1 MTFNWK
7 YALFTN
13 TPIFLTLIIYTGMTA
28 LHIDPIGLI
37 FVVVAVWLA
46 WYTYAGWKVYPR
58 HPEFNY
64 HNYQRSSIS
73 MIIITF
79 STIGFLFLLLKLQLI
94 GNIALFIS
102 WIAISNFFVDGFAK
116 YKDLQ

>member
-13 TPIFLTLIIYTGMTA
+13 APMFLTLIIYLGMTA
-28 LHIDPIGLI
+28 SQIDPIWLI
-37 FVVVAVWLA
+37 LVVVIVWLA
-46 WYTYAGWKVYPR
+46 WYTYAGWKVYSR

-64 HNYQRSSIS
+64 HNYQRGTTS
-73 MIIITF
+73 MIVITI

-94 GNIALFIS
+94 ENIALFIT
-102 WIAISNFFVDGFAK
+102 WLAISNFLVDGFAK
-116 YKDLQ
+116 YKGLQ